1 MAMASS
7 ATFFQNV
14 CQLVSFTASLKQPQ
28 SLMGLAM
35 ASHSVSGVN
44 TAMTSSSRR
53 EVARRC
59 MAKSR
64 QMPMPNSAADMAT
77 EAASMMKSGTYCASY
92 HASR

>member
-7 ATFFQNV
+7 TTFFQNV
-14 CQLVSFTASLKQPQ
+14 CQLVSFTASPKQPQ

-44 TAMTSSSRR
+44 TAIMSSSRR
-53 EVARRC
+53 DVARRC

-64 QMPMPNSAADMAT
+64 QMPMPNSTADMAT
-77 EAASMMKSGTYCASY
+77 EAAMVMKSGAYCARC